1 MSGMKTLPEEHWG
14 VREEAP
20 WLCGAPRHCP
30 PRACAPARERGARR
44 GPMVPQSLPATPEHG
59 HPSRPRARPT
69 VLRAAGG
76 GMLGRVGGRR
86 SYSPCPTGRHST
98 SRANAPKRSLDSLPH
113 APTVWLTDLSRKDC
127 LEAPSSS
134 LGELPPSS
142 AKLSTSPSAVGTLK
156 RPTSLSRH
164 ASAAGFPL
172 TAAGPRAVPKGHKTP
187 TSYSPLDGGE
197 GLFIDTEDISQLLTD
212 VARFADALENLRDV
226 VLRDGECRLP
236 PLLPTQC
243 PTTRHGAAGHWDHRV
258 SISSLGTDQT
268 RGSGSL
274 PQPGGDGD
282 PRGPCPAVAAVG
294 RGCAAVP
301 VACQGP
307 QSPAGHQ
314 ARPPDPRAPS
324 PASSGRPA
332 GRGRCPGADAGLG
345 GLRGRGRVSLPK
357 EKGTVAVPWSPRRVG
372 VEHSSA
378 GQGGNT
384 PEPDGDRPTA
394 IPARGPRLLLDVVW
408 DSRDEGVRKWKRE
421 WRKPLPDPELW
432 GLAQLDS
439 GCQAPIP
446 ARPYR
451 RLLTSSPGCQHR
463 ALAPALAPGWQ
474 LQPAEGTGP
483 GKDLVGRVEPGWMWH
498 GGRTD
503 LPHPRWWLGAPG
515 RRGGGEGNEEEIP
528 KLLSREK
535 VTAEEKMPDRLGSPR
550 PTTPGTARAGEPR
563 NQGDGRGWQGADPT
577 EPQRPLA
584 HECLGETLRILRQV
598 INKYPLLNTLE
609 TLTAAGTLISK
620 VKGFHYES
628 DNETDKRE
636 FEKAVETIAV
646 SFSST
651 VSEFLMGEVDSST
664 ILSIPPSDQN
674 QSMESLYGGI
684 PAPGGE
690 GMPSGME
697 SYDTARPPAEEVDVL
712 LQRCE
717 GGVDAALHYAKT
729 ISKYMKD
736 LTGYLEKRTT
746 LEMEFAKGLQKMA
759 NSCKQTISQE
769 SNMPFLS
776 IYLLALEQDMEHG
789 TSVLQAATTL
799 QHQTF
804 LQPLAV
810 RRLEHEKRRKEIK
823 EQWHRAQRKLQ
834 EAEANLRKAKQTY
847 MQRSEEHDKAKH
859 VAARAE
865 EEQQSTTGS
874 ITTKTL
880 DKKRRLE
887 EEAKNKAE
895 EAMATYRTCVA
906 DANTQKQELE
916 DTKVNSLRQ
925 IHEVIKQSDQVI
937 KTATISFYQI
947 MHMQTAPLPVNFQT
961 LCESSK
967 LYDPG
972 QQYASH
978 VRQLQRGDEPDTQY
992 DFEPYVSHSAWSPF
1006 TRTRKGSFSASDFAS
1021 AGSEG
1026 AALPKDGTGSDGG
1039 AGAKEP
1045 PSERRGGRGH
1055 QVHKSW
1061 PTSATEADSSLDSN
1075 AGEFSHKLQR
1085 LSSNGTV
1092 SSGEELEE
1100 KEESA
1105 TPFEQSIN
1113 GISAEMTAPTGPF
1126 RNVGL
1131 SKAAQT
1137 HRLRKLRAPSK
1148 CRECNSYVYFQ
1159 GAECEECYL
1168 ACHKKC
1174 LETLAIQCGH
1184 KKLQGKLQLF
1194 GQDFTKASQSSSD
1207 GIPFIVKKCVSE
1219 IEKRALKTKGIYR
1232 VNGVKTRVEKLCQAF
1247 ENGKELVELSQ
1258 ASPHDISNVLKLYL
1272 RQLPEPLMPFRLY
1285 NELVGLAKE
1294 SLQGGEAKGKGGRGG
1309 PELVDKGADT
1319 DKVVVSLVLR
1329 LKELLKE
1336 LPWENMA
1343 TLQYLLQHLRRIVEV
1358 EQDNKMT
1365 SSNLGIVFGPTLMRP
1380 RPTDATI
1387 SLSSLVDYPHQAR
1400 IVEALII
1407 FYSTI
1412 FEKKDA
1418 AALAEPSKHT
1428 AHSTEGAPGCPDLAS
1443 AGPQPAAPPGTV
1455 SHLQPPSDTQNLG
1468 YGADSFAESG
1478 DRSVDSDSE
1487 LEDGGELLA
1496 AVAAGPRAR
1505 LTKQESETSTD
1516 EAQLCEEGSEGQ
1528 RSRSC
1533 STGQSDAE
1541 GPAPR
1546 CRSPPGAE
1554 QSDAE

>member
-1 MSGMKTLPEEHWG
+1 MFSRKKRELMKTPSISKKS
-14 VREEAP
+14 
-20 WLCGAPRHCP
+20 
-30 PRACAPARERGARR
+30 RAGSP
-44 GPMVPQSLPATPEHG
+44 VPQTLPV
-59 HPSRPRARPT
+59 S
-69 VLRAAGG
+69 
-76 GMLGRVGGRR
+76 
-86 SYSPCPTGRHST
+86 
-98 SRANAPKRSLDSLPH
+98 
-113 APTVWLTDLSRKDC
+113 
-127 LEAPSSS
+127 
-134 LGELPPSS
+134 LPPSS
-142 AKLSTSPSAVGTLK
+142 SKLSTSPSTVGTLK

-172 TAAGPRAVPKGHKTP
+172 TPAGPRAMPKGHKTP
-187 TSYSPLDGGE
+187 TSYSPMDGGE
-197 GLFIDTEDISQLLTD
+197 GPFIDTEDISQLLTD
-212 VARFADALENLRDV
+212 VARFAEALENLRDV
-226 VLRDGECRLP
+226 VLRD
-236 PLLPTQC
+236 
-243 PTTRHGAAGHWDHRV
+243 
-258 SISSLGTDQT
+258 
-268 RGSGSL
+268 
-274 PQPGGDGD
+274 D
-282 PRGPCPAVAAVG
+282 P
-294 RGCAAVP
+294 
-301 VACQGP
+301 
-307 QSPAGHQ
+307 
-314 ARPPDPRAPS
+314 
-324 PASSGRPA
+324 
-332 GRGRCPGADAGLG
+332 
-345 GLRGRGRVSLPK
+345 K
-357 EKGTVAVPWSPRRVG
+357 
-372 VEHSSA
+372 
-378 GQGGNT
+378 
-384 PEPDGDRPTA
+384 
-394 IPARGPRLLLDVVW
+394 
-408 DSRDEGVRKWKRE
+408 
-421 WRKPLPDPELW
+421 
-432 GLAQLDS
+432 
-439 GCQAPIP
+439 
-446 ARPYR
+446 
-451 RLLTSSPGCQHR
+451 
-463 ALAPALAPGWQ
+463 
-474 LQPAEGTGP
+474 
-483 GKDLVGRVEPGWMWH
+483 
-498 GGRTD
+498 
-503 LPHPRWWLGAPG
+503 
-515 RRGGGEGNEEEIP
+515 
-528 KLLSREK
+528 
-535 VTAEEKMPDRLGSPR
+535 
-550 PTTPGTARAGEPR
+550 
-563 NQGDGRGWQGADPT
+563 

-628 DNETDKRE
+628 NNETDKRE

-684 PAPGGE
+684 PGPGGD
-690 GMPSGME
+690 G
-697 SYDTARPPAEEVDVL
+697 RPPAEEVDVM

-717 GGVDAALHYAKT
+717 GGVDAALQYAKT

-736 LTGYLEKRTT
+736 LIGYLEKRTT

-769 SNMPFLS
+769 TNMPFLS

-789 TSVLQAATTL
+789 TSVLQAANTL
-799 QHQTF
+799 QQQTF
-804 LQPLAV
+804 LQPLTV

-834 EAEANLRKAKQTY
+834 EAEVNLRKAKQIY
-847 MQRSEEHDKAKH
+847 MQRSEEHEKAKCM
-859 VAARAE
+859 AAKAE
-865 EEQQSTTGS
+865 EEQQNTTSS

-978 VRQLQRGDEPDTQY
+978 VRQLQRGDEPDIQY
-992 DFEPYVSHSAWSPF
+992 DFEGKNPPPVLHSSPLA
-1006 TRTRKGSFSASDFAS
+1006 RARKGSFNANDFSTVTGSD
-1021 AGSEG
+1021 G
-1026 AALPKDGTGSDGG
+1026 AALPRDGAGLEGA
-1039 AGAKEP
+1039 AGAKEQQ
-1045 PSERRGGRGH
+1045 RGRGH

-1061 PTSATEADSSLDSN
+1061 PTSVTEGDSSLDSS
-1075 AGEFSHKLQR
+1075 AGEFGHKLQR
-1085 LSSNGTV
+1085 LSSNGTM
-1092 SSGEELEE
+1092 SSSEELEE
-1100 KEESA
+1100 KDENTT

-1113 GISAEMTAPTGPF
+1113 GMTPEMAAPTGPF

-1207 GIPFIVKKCVSE
+1207 GIPFIIKKCISE

-1272 RQLPEPLMPFRLY
+1272 RQLPEPIMPFRLY
-1285 NELVGLAKE
+1285 NELMGLAKE
-1294 SLQGGEAKGKGGRGG
+1294 SLQGGEGKGKGGKGG

-1319 DKVVVSLVLR
+1319 DKVVVNLVLK

-1336 LPWENMA
+1336 LPLENMA

-1400 IVEALII
+1400 IIEALII

-1412 FEKKDA
+1412 FENKESA
-1418 AALAEPSKHT
+1418 VLANSSKYSMDSREE
-1428 AHSTEGAPGCPDLAS
+1428 AAS
-1443 AGPQPAAPPGTV
+1443 APAGAVVPGESV
-1455 SHLQPPSDTQNLG
+1455 AQGSLCP
-1468 YGADSFAESG
+1468 AESG

-1487 LEDGGELLA
+1487 LEDSGDLGA
-1496 AVAAGPRAR
+1496 AATAGVPPRTQ
-1505 LTKQESETSTD
+1505 LSKQGSETSTE
-1516 EAQLCEEGSEGQ
+1516 EAQFCEEGSEGQ
-1528 RSRSC
+1528 RK
-1533 STGQSDAE
+1533 
-1541 GPAPR
+1541 
-1546 CRSPPGAE
+1546 E
-1554 QSDAE
+1554 QSDAEEYPESRLAAAGTDRNTNQSNNVSSPTAARRPAAGCPGGGEQQPQFV

>member
-1 MSGMKTLPEEHWG
+1 MFSRKKRELMKT
-14 VREEAP
+14 
-20 WLCGAPRHCP
+20 
-30 PRACAPARERGARR
+30 
-44 GPMVPQSLPATPEHG
+44 
-59 HPSRPRARPT
+59 PSI
-69 VLRAAGG
+69 
-76 GMLGRVGGRR
+76 
-86 SYSPCPTGRHST
+86 SKK
-98 SRANAPKRSLDSLPH
+98 SRAGSPIPQTLP
-113 APTVWLTDLSRKDC
+113 DLSRKDC
-127 LEAPSSS
+127 LEAPGAGP
-134 LGELPPSS
+134 GELPPAS
-142 AKLSTSPSAVGTLK
+142 AKLSSSPSAVGTLK

-172 TAAGPRAVPKGHKTP
+172 AAAGPRATPKGHKTP
-187 TSYSPLDGGE
+187 MCYSPMEGGE

-226 VLRDGECRLP
+226 VLRD
-236 PLLPTQC
+236 
-243 PTTRHGAAGHWDHRV
+243 
-258 SISSLGTDQT
+258 
-268 RGSGSL
+268 
-274 PQPGGDGD
+274 D
-282 PRGPCPAVAAVG
+282 P
-294 RGCAAVP
+294 
-301 VACQGP
+301 
-307 QSPAGHQ
+307 
-314 ARPPDPRAPS
+314 
-324 PASSGRPA
+324 
-332 GRGRCPGADAGLG
+332 
-345 GLRGRGRVSLPK
+345 K
-357 EKGTVAVPWSPRRVG
+357 
-372 VEHSSA
+372 
-378 GQGGNT
+378 
-384 PEPDGDRPTA
+384 
-394 IPARGPRLLLDVVW
+394 
-408 DSRDEGVRKWKRE
+408 
-421 WRKPLPDPELW
+421 
-432 GLAQLDS
+432 
-439 GCQAPIP
+439 
-446 ARPYR
+446 
-451 RLLTSSPGCQHR
+451 
-463 ALAPALAPGWQ
+463 
-474 LQPAEGTGP
+474 
-483 GKDLVGRVEPGWMWH
+483 
-498 GGRTD
+498 
-503 LPHPRWWLGAPG
+503 
-515 RRGGGEGNEEEIP
+515 
-528 KLLSREK
+528 
-535 VTAEEKMPDRLGSPR
+535 
-550 PTTPGTARAGEPR
+550 
-563 NQGDGRGWQGADPT
+563 

-584 HECLGETLRILRQV
+584 HEYLGETLRILRQV
-598 INKYPLLNTLE
+598 ITKYPLLNTLE

-628 DNETDKRE
+628 NNETDKRE

-684 PAPGGE
+684 PGPGGD

-697 SYDTARPPAEEVDVL
+697 SYETGRPPAEEVDVM

-717 GGVDAALHYAKT
+717 GGVDAALEYTKN

-736 LTGYLEKRTT
+736 LIGYLEKRTT

-759 NSCKQTISQE
+759 NSCKQTMSQE
-769 SNMPFLS
+769 TNMPFLS

-789 TSVLQAATTL
+789 VSVLQAANTL

-804 LQPLAV
+804 LQPLTV

-834 EAEANLRKAKQTY
+834 EAEVNLRKAKQIY
-847 MQRSEEHDKAKH
+847 MQRSEEHDKAKYMA
-859 VAARAE
+859 VKAE
-865 EEQQSTTGS
+865 EEQQSTASS

-880 DKKRRLE
+880 EKKRRLE

-978 VRQLQRGDEPDTQY
+978 VKQLQRGDEPDTQY
-992 DFEPYVSHSAWSPF
+992 DFEPYVSHNAWSPF
-1006 TRTRKGSFSASDFAS
+1006 TRTRKGSFNANDFS
-1021 AGSEG
+1021 TTAGSDG
-1026 AALPKDGTGSDGG
+1026 PGLPKDRPTSEG
-1039 AGAKEP
+1039 AGAKEQQ
-1045 PSERRGGRGH
+1045 SGAAATERRGGRGH

-1061 PTSATEADSSLDSN
+1061 PTSITEADSSLDSS
-1075 AGEFSHKLQR
+1075 AGEFGHKLQR

-1092 SSGEELEE
+1092 SSSEELEE
-1100 KEESA
+1100 KEENAS
-1105 TPFEQSIN
+1105 PFEQGIN
-1113 GISAEMTAPTGPF
+1113 GITSEMTAPTGPF
-1126 RNVGL
+1126 RNIGL

-1137 HRLRKLRAPSK
+1137 HRLRKLRTPSK

-1159 GAECEECYL
+1159 GAECEECCL

-1207 GIPFIVKKCVSE
+1207 GIPFIIKKCISE

-1272 RQLPEPLMPFRLY
+1272 RQLPEPIMPFRMY
-1285 NELVGLAKE
+1285 NELMGLAKE
-1294 SLQGGEAKGKGGRGG
+1294 SLQGGEAKGRSGKGG
-1309 PELVDKGADT
+1309 PELVDRGPDT
-1319 DKVVVSLVLR
+1319 DKVVVNLVLK

-1343 TLQYLLQHLRRIVEV
+1343 TLQYLLLHLRRIVEV
-1358 EQDNKMT
+1358 EQENKMT

-1400 IVEALII
+1400 IIEALII

-1412 FEKKDA
+1412 FENKESL
-1418 AALAEPSKHT
+1418 ALADASKF
-1428 AHSTEGAPGCPDLAS
+1428 AAGSKEEASSFPDLAN
-1443 AGPQPAAPPGTV
+1443 AGSQRAAPPGSV
-1455 SHLQPPSDTQNLG
+1455 AYLEVPSEKGNSD
-1468 YGADSFAESG
+1468 YSADSFAESG

-1487 LEDGGELLA
+1487 LEDSGELLA
-1496 AVAAGPRAR
+1496 ADGGPRTQ

-1516 EAQLCEEGSEGQ
+1516 EAQFCDDGSEGQ

-1533 STGQSDAE
+1533 SMGQSDTE
-1541 GPAPR
+1541 GTAPR
-1546 CRSPPGAE
+1546 CRSPPGEE
-1554 QSDAE
+1554 QSDAEEYPESCLSTASTDYNTNQSNNRPAPAAARHPAARCHGGREQQPLFI

>member
-1 MSGMKTLPEEHWG
+1 MLG
-14 VREEAP
+14 
-20 WLCGAPRHCP
+20 
-30 PRACAPARERGARR
+30 
-44 GPMVPQSLPATPEHG
+44 
-59 HPSRPRARPT
+59 
-69 VLRAAGG
+69 RAAG
-76 GMLGRVGGRR
+76 RN
-86 SYSPCPTGRHST
+86 SYSPYSAGRRRTGKTNS
-98 SRANAPKRSLDSLPH
+98 PKRSLDSLPH
-113 APTVWLTDLSRKDC
+113 APAVWLTDLSRKDC
-127 LEAPSSS
+127 LEAPGAS
-134 LGELPPSS
+134 LGELPPTSS
-142 AKLSTSPSAVGTLK
+142 KLSTSPSAVGTLK

-187 TSYSPLDGGE
+187 TAYSPMEGGE
-197 GLFIDTEDISQLLTD
+197 GPFIDTEDISQLLTD

-226 VLRDGECRLP
+226 VLRD
-236 PLLPTQC
+236 
-243 PTTRHGAAGHWDHRV
+243 
-258 SISSLGTDQT
+258 
-268 RGSGSL
+268 
-274 PQPGGDGD
+274 D
-282 PRGPCPAVAAVG
+282 P
-294 RGCAAVP
+294 
-301 VACQGP
+301 
-307 QSPAGHQ
+307 
-314 ARPPDPRAPS
+314 
-324 PASSGRPA
+324 
-332 GRGRCPGADAGLG
+332 
-345 GLRGRGRVSLPK
+345 K
-357 EKGTVAVPWSPRRVG
+357 
-372 VEHSSA
+372 
-378 GQGGNT
+378 
-384 PEPDGDRPTA
+384 
-394 IPARGPRLLLDVVW
+394 
-408 DSRDEGVRKWKRE
+408 
-421 WRKPLPDPELW
+421 
-432 GLAQLDS
+432 
-439 GCQAPIP
+439 
-446 ARPYR
+446 
-451 RLLTSSPGCQHR
+451 
-463 ALAPALAPGWQ
+463 
-474 LQPAEGTGP
+474 
-483 GKDLVGRVEPGWMWH
+483 
-498 GGRTD
+498 
-503 LPHPRWWLGAPG
+503 
-515 RRGGGEGNEEEIP
+515 
-528 KLLSREK
+528 
-535 VTAEEKMPDRLGSPR
+535 
-550 PTTPGTARAGEPR
+550 
-563 NQGDGRGWQGADPT
+563 

-628 DNETDKRE
+628 NNETDKRE

-674 QSMESLYGGI
+674 QTMESLYGGI
-684 PAPGGE
+684 PGPGGD
-690 GMPSGME
+690 GVPSGVE
-697 SYDTARPPAEEVDVL
+697 TYDAGRPPAEEVDVM

-717 GGVDAALHYAKT
+717 GGVDAALQYAKN

-736 LTGYLEKRTT
+736 LIGYLEKRTT

-769 SNMPFLS
+769 TNMPFLS

-789 TSVLQAATTL
+789 TSVLQAANTL

-804 LQPLAV
+804 LQPLTV

-834 EAEANLRKAKQTY
+834 EAEVNLRKAKQIY
-847 MQRSEEHDKAKH
+847 MQRSEEHDKAKYMA
-859 VAARAE
+859 VKAE
-865 EEQQSTTGS
+865 EEQQNTASS
-874 ITTKTL
+874 ITTKAL

-925 IHEVIKQSDQVI
+925 IHEVIKQSDQVM
-937 KTATISFYQI
+937 KLATISFYQI

-978 VRQLQRGDEPDTQY
+978 VKQLQRGDEPDIQ
-992 DFEPYVSHSAWSPF
+992 SPF
-1006 TRTRKGSFSASDFAS
+1006 TRTRKGSFNANDFSTSGGSD
-1021 AGSEG
+1021 G
-1026 AALPKDGTGSDGG
+1026 AALPKDGPAAEGG
-1039 AGAKEP
+1039 AGAKEQ
-1045 PSERRGGRGH
+1045 SGAAAAERRGGRGH

-1061 PTSATEADSSLDSN
+1061 PTSISEADGSLDSN

-1085 LSSNGTV
+1085 LSSNGTM
-1092 SSGEELEE
+1092 SSSEELEE
-1100 KEESA
+1100 KDEA
-1105 TPFEQSIN
+1105 TTPFEQSIN
-1113 GISAEMTAPTGPF
+1113 GITPEMTAPTGPF

-1137 HRLRKLRAPSK
+1137 HRLRKLRTPSK

-1207 GIPFIVKKCVSE
+1207 GIPFIIKKCISE

-1272 RQLPEPLMPFRLY
+1272 RQLPEPIMPFRLY
-1285 NELVGLAKE
+1285 NELMGLAKE
-1294 SLQGGEAKGKGGRGG
+1294 SLQGGEAKGKSGKGG

-1319 DKVVVSLVLR
+1319 DKVVVNLVLK

-1400 IVEALII
+1400 IIEALII

-1412 FEKKDA
+1412 FENKEPAVPGADPKHATESKEEA
-1418 AALAEPSKHT
+1418 ASC
-1428 AHSTEGAPGCPDLAS
+1428 SDLAN
-1443 AGPQPAAPPGTV
+1443 AGSQPAAPPGSV
-1455 SHLQPPSDTQNLG
+1455 PYLELPSEKGSLN
-1468 YGADSFAESG
+1468 YSADSFAESG

-1487 LEDGGELLA
+1487 LEDSGELLA
-1496 AVAAGPRAR
+1496 AADGAPRTQ
-1505 LTKQESETSTD
+1505 LMKQGSETSTE
-1516 EAQLCEEGSEGQ
+1516 EAQFCDDGSEGR

-1533 STGQSDAE
+1533 SVGQSDAE
-1541 GPAPR
+1541 GTAPR
-1546 CRSPPGAE
+1546 CCSPPGEE
-1554 QSDAE
+1554 QSDAEEYPESRLPAAGTDYNTNQSNNASGPAAAPCLAARSRGGRK

>member
-1 MSGMKTLPEEHWG
+1 MFSRKKRELIKTPSISKKS
-14 VREEAP
+14 
-20 WLCGAPRHCP
+20 
-30 PRACAPARERGARR
+30 RAGSP
-44 GPMVPQSLPATPEHG
+44 VPQTP
-59 HPSRPRARPT
+59 P
-69 VLRAAGG
+69 
-76 GMLGRVGGRR
+76 
-86 SYSPCPTGRHST
+86 
-98 SRANAPKRSLDSLPH
+98 
-113 APTVWLTDLSRKDC
+113 DLSRKDC
-127 LEAPSSS
+127 LEAPGSG
-134 LGELPPSS
+134 LGELPPASS
-142 AKLSTSPSAVGTLK
+142 KLSTSPSAVGTLK

-172 TAAGPRAVPKGHKTP
+172 TAAAPRAVPKGHKTP
-187 TSYSPLDGGE
+187 TSYSPMEGGE
-197 GLFIDTEDISQLLTD
+197 GPFIDTEDISQLLTD

-226 VLRDGECRLP
+226 VLRD
-236 PLLPTQC
+236 
-243 PTTRHGAAGHWDHRV
+243 D
-258 SISSLGTDQT
+258 
-268 RGSGSL
+268 
-274 PQPGGDGD
+274 PQ
-282 PRGPCPAVAAVG
+282 
-294 RGCAAVP
+294 
-301 VACQGP
+301 
-307 QSPAGHQ
+307 
-314 ARPPDPRAPS
+314 
-324 PASSGRPA
+324 
-332 GRGRCPGADAGLG
+332 
-345 GLRGRGRVSLPK
+345 
-357 EKGTVAVPWSPRRVG
+357 
-372 VEHSSA
+372 
-378 GQGGNT
+378 
-384 PEPDGDRPTA
+384 
-394 IPARGPRLLLDVVW
+394 
-408 DSRDEGVRKWKRE
+408 
-421 WRKPLPDPELW
+421 
-432 GLAQLDS
+432 
-439 GCQAPIP
+439 
-446 ARPYR
+446 
-451 RLLTSSPGCQHR
+451 
-463 ALAPALAPGWQ
+463 
-474 LQPAEGTGP
+474 
-483 GKDLVGRVEPGWMWH
+483 
-498 GGRTD
+498 
-503 LPHPRWWLGAPG
+503 
-515 RRGGGEGNEEEIP
+515 
-528 KLLSREK
+528 
-535 VTAEEKMPDRLGSPR
+535 
-550 PTTPGTARAGEPR
+550 
-563 NQGDGRGWQGADPT
+563 

-628 DNETDKRE
+628 NNETDKRE

-674 QSMESLYGGI
+674 QTMESLCGGI
-684 PAPGGE
+684 AGAGGASVPPGVQ
-690 GMPSGME
+690 
-697 SYDTARPPAEEVDVL
+697 SYDTGRPPAEEVDVM

-717 GGVDAALHYAKT
+717 GGVDAALQYAKN

-736 LTGYLEKRTT
+736 LIGYLEKRTM

-769 SNMPFLS
+769 TNMPFLS

-789 TSVLQAATTL
+789 TSVLQAANTL

-804 LQPLAV
+804 LQPLTV

-834 EAEANLRKAKQTY
+834 EAEVNLRKAKQTY
-847 MQRSEEHDKAKH
+847 MQRSEEHDKAKYMA
-859 VAARAE
+859 VKAE
-865 EEQQSTTGS
+865 EEQQSTASS

-925 IHEVIKQSDQVI
+925 IHEVIKQSDQVM

-978 VRQLQRGDEPDTQY
+978 VKQLQRGDEPDIQY
-992 DFEPYVSHSAWSPF
+992 DFEPYVSHNAWSPF
-1006 TRTRKGSFSASDFAS
+1006 TRTRKGSFNAGELSANA
-1021 AGSEG
+1021 
-1026 AALPKDGTGSDGG
+1026 GSDGAG
-1039 AGAKEP
+1039 SDAGAREQQ
-1045 PSERRGGRGH
+1045 SGAAAAERRGGRGH

-1061 PTSATEADSSLDSN
+1061 PTSVTEADSSLDSS

-1085 LSSNGTV
+1085 LSSNGTM
-1092 SSGEELEE
+1092 SSSEELEE
-1100 KEESA
+1100 KEENA
-1105 TPFEQSIN
+1105 TPFEQGIN
-1113 GISAEMTAPTGPF
+1113 GISPEMTAPTGPF
-1126 RNVGL
+1126 RNIGL
-1131 SKAAQT
+1131 SRAAQT

-1207 GIPFIVKKCVSE
+1207 GIPFIIKKCVSE

-1272 RQLPEPLMPFRLY
+1272 RQLPEPIMPFRIY
-1285 NELVGLAKE
+1285 NELMGLAKE
-1294 SLQGGEAKGKGGRGG
+1294 SLQGGEAKGKSGKGG

-1319 DKVVVSLVLR
+1319 DKVVVNLVLK
-1329 LKELLKE
+1329 LKELLQE

-1400 IVEALII
+1400 IIEALII

-1412 FEKKDA
+1412 FETKESAVLGDSGKYGTGGQEEA
-1418 AALAEPSKHT
+1418 A
-1428 AHSTEGAPGCPDLAS
+1428 GCPDLAS
-1443 AGPQPAAPPGTV
+1443 TGSQPAAPGSVPYLESGKG
-1455 SHLQPPSDTQNLG
+1455 SLG
-1468 YGADSFAESG
+1468 YGADSFAEPG

-1487 LEDGGELLA
+1487 LEDSGELLA
-1496 AVAAGPRAR
+1496 AADEGSRTQ

-1516 EAQLCEEGSEGQ
+1516 EAQFCDDGSEGQ

-1533 STGQSDAE
+1533 SMGQSDTE
-1541 GPAPR
+1541 GSAPR
-1546 CRSPPGAE
+1546 CRSPPGEE
-1554 QSDAE
+1554 QSDAEEPPESRLLAADPDYNTNQSNNTAVLAAAWRQRGREQQPRFI